1 VIKFIP
7 LTASILL
14 QGRPNMKRKVFFVSD
29 RTGITAEMFG
39 QSLLSQFEEI
49 DFDENTLP
57 FVDSI
62 EKAEEAKAKIDAAE
76 KESGIKPLVFDTI
89 VTPEIR
95 QIIQNS
101 NAMVLDFFH
110 TFIGPLEQ
118 ELGVSSGFRVGKT
131 HSVRDGEAYDSR
143 IEAVNF
149 ALNND
154 DGVTTRHYNEADV
167 ILVGVSRCGKTPTS
181 LYMAMQFGIKAAN
194 YPFTE
199 EDMEKLKLPIDL
211 KKQKH
216 KIFGLTINPHRL
228 HEIRTERRANS
239 RYASLKQCQYEVR
252 EVEAMY
258 RRDKIPWLNT
268 TTRSVEELATKI
280 LATTGIKRNVF

>member
-1 VIKFIP
+1 
-7 LTASILL
+7 
-14 QGRPNMKRKVFFVSD
+14 MKRKVFFISD

-39 QSLLSQFEEI
+39 QSLLSQFEQVE
-49 DFDENTLP
+49 FDETTIP
-57 FVDSI
+57 FIDSTKKANEACRLI
-62 EKAEEAKAKIDAAE
+62 KKAEQ
-76 KESGIKPLVFDTI
+76 ESQLRPIVFDTI

-95 QIIQNS
+95 QVIQS
-101 NAMVLDFFH
+101 SGALVLDFFH
-110 TFIGPLEQ
+110 TFIGPLET
-118 ELGVSSGFRVGKT
+118 ELGETSGFRVGKT
-131 HSVRDGEAYDSR
+131 HSLGNEEAYDHR

-154 DGVTTRHYNEADV
+154 DGITTRHYDQADV

-199 EDMEKLKLPIDL
+199 DDMEKLKLPPDL
-211 KKQKH
+211 QKH
-216 KIFGLTINPHRL
+216 KQKIYGLTINPARL

-252 EVEAMY
+252 EVESLF
-258 RRDKIPWLNT
+258 RREKIPNINT
-268 TTRSVEELATKI
+268 TTRSVEELSAKI
-280 LATTGIKRNVF
+280 LAKTGIKRNVF

>member
-1 VIKFIP
+1 
-7 LTASILL
+7 
-14 QGRPNMKRKVFFVSD
+14 
-29 RTGITAEMFG
+29 MFG
-39 QSLLSQFEEI
+39 QSLLSQFEDIE
-49 DFDENTLP
+49 FDENTLP
-57 FVDSI
+57 YIDSVK
-62 EKAEEAKAKIDAAE
+62 KAEEARDQIIAAE
-76 KESGIKPLVFDTI
+76 KECGVKPLVFDTI

-95 QIIQNS
+95 RVIQDS
-101 NAMVLDFFH
+101 GAVVLDFFH

-118 ELGVSSGFRVGKT
+118 ELGVNSGFRVGKT
-131 HSVRDGEAYDSR
+131 HSLADGEAYDSR

-199 EDMEKLKLPIDL
+199 EDMEKFRLPIDL

-239 RYASLKQCQYEVR
+239 RYASLKQCQFEVR

-258 RRDKIPWLNT
+258 RREKLPWLNT

-280 LATTGIKRNVF
+280 LAKTGIKRRVF